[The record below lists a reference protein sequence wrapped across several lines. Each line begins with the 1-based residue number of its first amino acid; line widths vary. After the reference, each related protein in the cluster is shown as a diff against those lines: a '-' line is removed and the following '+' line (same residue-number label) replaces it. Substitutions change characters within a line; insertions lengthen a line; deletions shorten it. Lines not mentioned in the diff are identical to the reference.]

1 MSLDGMD
8 GWFSTLFPSTGL
20 VYYLT
25 FSYIFHKNQPD
36 VGKYTS
42 PIDGNWGKFSFPVRI

>member
-1 MSLDGMD
+1 MAWMD
-8 GWFSTLFPSTGL
+8 GLVPFFHPRDWYITLHFH
-20 VYYLT
+20 T
-25 FSYIFHKNQPD
+25 FSIKIQPD